1 MRQSLL
7 FALLLVTSAGF
18 SQSKKQLKLE
28 ALERQRFEAM
38 TTKNIALLQ
47 EMLADDLT
55 YLHSNGLL
63 ENKQQHLNNI
73 STGYLTYN
81 TLQPETMTVR
91 VHGRSAIGNGII
103 HVAGVANGKPFDIR
117 LRYTDVYFK
126 KKRKWKLAAWQSLRL
141 EEGKK

>member
-1 MRQSLL
+1 MRQHLL

-47 EMLADDLT
+47 EMLSDDLT

-73 STGYLTYN
+73 STGYLTYS
-81 TLQPETMTVR
+81 TLQPETMAVR
-91 VHGRSAIGNGII
+91 VHGRSAIGNGIV
-103 HVAGVANGKPFDIR
+103 HVTGIVNGKPFDIR
-117 LRYTDVYFK
+117 LRYTDVYIK
-126 KKRKWKLAAWQSLRL
+126 KKRKWRLAAWQSLRL
-141 EEGKK
+141 EEVKK